1 MSSLADRRRRTPPA
15 RPKVFPFTV
24 RDRVTV
30 IDDVSWATYLHLDKE
45 LYDGRR
51 RVSFCDG
58 KIQIM
63 SVSDLHELI
72 KTNLRCMVEAYC
84 FLKAIPWSGRG
95 QATRRL
101 LDSRAGE
108 PDESYIFT
116 EGAEFPDVV
125 LEIALSSSGINKLT
139 FWSGFPVTEV
149 WIWRKE
155 RLEIHRWNGEAYEI
169 RNASEFVPGLD
180 IALLEKNATR
190 RDTFAML
197 TEFRGAV
204 A

>member
-1 MSSLADRRRRTPPA
+1 MSSLTARRRQTPPA
-15 RPKVFPFTV
+15 RPKAVPFTV
-24 RDRVTV
+24 RDQVNA
-30 IDDVSWATYLHLDKE
+30 IDGVSWATYLQLDKE

-51 RVSFCDG
+51 RVTFCDG

-72 KTNLRCMVEAYC
+72 KTNLSRMVENYC
-84 FLKAIPWSGRG
+84 LLKGIPWSGRG
-95 QATRRL
+95 QATRRIVR
-101 LDSRAGE
+101 SRGGE

-116 EGAEFPDVV
+116 KGAEFPDVV
-125 LEIALSSSGINKLT
+125 LEIALSSGGINKLT
-139 FWSGFPVTEV
+139 FWSGFPVNEV
-149 WIWRKE
+149 WIWRKD
-155 RLEIHRWNGEAYEI
+155 RLEIHAWNGKAYEARI
-169 RNASEFVPGLD
+169 ASAFVPGLD

-197 TEFRGAV
+197 TEFRDAV